1 MKHIVGISA
10 AIVMACSLSAQAD
23 EKVPAP
29 NEKNCSGSTYDQIL
43 ASLSK
48 DSDRNEFVSTAR
60 VLTKLENT
68 QSGSSRRAHRTI
80 SDR

>member
-29 NEKNCSGSTYDQIL
+29 NEKNCSGSTYDQTL

-48 DSDRNEFVSTAR
+48 DADRNEFIYNCKSFEQAR
-60 VLTKLENT
+60 KHTEWKFEK
-68 QSGSSRRAHRTI
+68 SPP
-80 SDR
+80 DDF